1 MISTSDG
8 SLPSKEEEAKAFAKQ
23 YAKEFQQEH
32 DEKVRKIVN
41 AKKYKEGDIAM
52 KGMPGQDLNS
62 KIQSGQIKIV

>member
-1 MISTSDG
+1 MTSISDG
-8 SLPSKEEEAKAFAKQ
+8 SLPEDQAKVFARQ

>member
-1 MISTSDG
+1 MTSISDG
-8 SLPSKEEEAKAFAKQ
+8 SLPEDQAKIFARQ

-32 DEKVRKIVN
+32 DEKVQKIVN

>member
-1 MISTSDG
+1 MTSISDG
-8 SLPSKEEEAKAFAKQ
+8 SLPEDQAKIFARQ

>member
-1 MISTSDG
+1 MTSTSDG
-8 SLPSKEEEAKAFAKQ
+8 LQAEKQAKDFARQ

>member
-1 MISTSDG
+1 MTSISDG
-8 SLPSKEEEAKAFAKQ
+8 SLPEDQAKVFARQ

-62 KIQSGQIKIV
+62 KIQSGEIKIV

>member
-1 MISTSDG
+1 MTSTSDG
-8 SLPSKEEEAKAFAKQ
+8 LQADEQAKAFARE

-32 DEKVRKIVN
+32 DESVQKIVDER
-41 AKKYKEGDIAM
+41 KYNLGDRAM

>member
-1 MISTSDG
+1 MTSISDG
-8 SLPSKEEEAKAFAKQ
+8 SLPEDQAKIFARQ

-52 KGMPGQDLNS
+52 KGMPGQDLKS

>member
-1 MISTSDG
+1 MTSISDG
-8 SLPSKEEEAKAFAKQ
+8 SLPEDQAKIFARQ

-41 AKKYKEGDIAM
+41 AKKYKEGDSAM